1 MRSKC
6 RLVCRWSLVALAIQ
20 LFATVSAAF
29 ETEEEIDKI
38 NARMSAAAG
47 IKQQS
52 GDQETEL
59 KRARDLLKDIRK
71 NLSGQLKDAP
81 GVADFEKQLET
92 ARKAREQARKSL
104 RGLYQP
110 QTPALKTLLALG
122 KSANYSNKAARE
134 LGKLMELTARRALAH
149 DTQKIQ
155 RLQASIKRRDSQ
167 IKDYQTRLKRN
178 LDYQASIDQVTNEDW
193 KDILLQFLEK
203 VREHEREIKRQNE
216 IRRTEFETHIPE
228 YSEEA
233 AAANRRRDMEWRAAL
248 RRRAIDRLRTR
259 IEGGGGSLSINYDFD
274 GVTYQIGGSTFEGG
288 KPGTGCFLMALCSQS
303 EGQ

>member
-6 RLVCRWSLVALAIQ
+6 RLVCRWSLVALAIS

-149 DTQKIQ
+149 DTHKIQ

-178 LDYQASIDQVTNEDW
+178 LDYQASIDQVTHEDW

-216 IRRTEFETHIPE
+216 IRRTELETHIPE
-228 YSEEA
+228 YSEET
-233 AAANRRRDMEWRAAL
+233 AAANQRRDMEWRAAL

-259 IEGGGGSLSINYDFD
+259 IEGGGGSLTINYDFD

>member
-1 MRSKC
+1 MRIRC
-6 RLVCRWSLVALAIQ
+6 RLVCRWSLVALAIS

-29 ETEEEIDKI
+29 EFNPRT
-38 NARMSAAAG
+38 SAAAG
-47 IKQQS
+47 TKQQS
-52 GDQETEL
+52 RDLEIEL
-59 KRARDLLKDIRK
+59 KRARDLLKASRK
-71 NLSGQLKDAP
+71 NRSGHLKDAP

-92 ARKAREQARKSL
+92 ARKAREEARKSL
-104 RGLYQP
+104 QGLYQP

-167 IKDYQTRLKRN
+167 IKDYQTRLKRT
-178 LDYQASIDQVTNEDW
+178 LDYQTSIDQVTHEDW

-216 IRRTEFETHIPE
+216 IRRTELETHIPE
-228 YSEEA
+228 YSEET
-233 AAANRRRDMEWRAAL
+233 AAANQRRDMEWRAAL
-248 RRRAIDRLRTR
+248 RRQAIDRLRTR

-274 GVTYQIGGSTFEGG
+274 GVTYQIGGNTFEGG